1 MAAKQWR
8 AALERN
14 TAHWVGV
21 SPQSPV
27 GTGLGVHPVKRTAVK
42 LDFSGRK
49 QDPRNASQSDSGQ
62 GLSGRQAEAI
72 LVWHRLLDVPAR
84 KI

>member
-1 MAAKQWR
+1 MAAKQWQ

-21 SPQSPV
+21 LTLVRSAQDSEYTLV
-27 GTGLGVHPVKRTAVK
+27 NALLLKIG
-42 LDFSGRK
+42 FSGRK
-49 QDPRNASQSDSGQ
+49 QDPGNASQSDSGQ

-72 LVWHRLLDVPAR
+72 LVWHRLFDVPAC